1 METTTKNSPFCSA
14 QLKEMADRLEGS
26 RVRNLAHYQQAAR
39 NTEGVRDT
47 LMSLIRD
54 DDKRVFAYSET
65 GYERRVQSGIEF
77 LQEMRRCEKRCLDFY
92 VETEEDAIDARIMQ
106 RDKQMEERGGS
117 SADKMKRM
125 KYVPPPDCRRL

>member
-26 RVRNLAHYQQAAR
+26 RVRNLAHYQQAAH
-39 NTEGVRDT
+39 NTEGARDT

-65 GYERRVQSGIEF
+65 GYERRVQSATEF
-77 LQEMRRCEKRCLDFY
+77 LQEMRRCEKECLDFY
-92 VETEEDAIDARIMQ
+92 VETEEDAIAARKMQ

-117 SADKMKRM
+117 EADKYKGMKWI
-125 KYVPPPDCRRL
+125 PPPECKRF